1 MPSLVS
7 YGSCRGRSQ
16 LCMHQTPFHRAQVL
30 CSGDYLQGQA
40 LSQCTG
46 WAPSAAHLSHQ
57 PLGRSHQR
65 KLPQLLQQINSTSGR
80 KSNPVIICCLSFHTH
95 AWRKLPPVFWGRGR
109 AFMLREYQ
117 ETWINCLERTHY
129 VLSWKGRLTLPTAG
143 RQLLFPS
150 SRLW

>member
-30 CSGDYLQGQA
+30 CSGDHLQEQA

-46 WAPSAAHLSHQ
+46 WAPSATHLSHQ

-65 KLPQLLQQINSTSGR
+65 KLPQLLQQINSLCFWEEKQPR
-80 KSNPVIICCLSFHTH
+80 
-95 AWRKLPPVFWGRGR
+95 AWRKLPPAFWGRGR
-109 AFMLREYQ
+109 AFMLRKYQ
-117 ETWINCLERTHY
+117 ESWINCLERTHD